1 MKYFVRYELS
11 LLFTLII
18 ADYLIS
24 EYRAYLSTP
33 ENRS

>member
-1 MKYFVRYELS
+1 MKDFIRYELS
-11 LLFTLII
+11 LLLTLII
-18 ADYLIS
+18 ADHVMS